1 MEGNCVQAFTKRF
14 RILALLAA
22 TCLAAYSQTSTAQ
35 LSGTVS
41 DDQGANVAGA
51 RLTVI
56 NTGTSVARTVT
67 SNGSGTY
74 LVNSLLPG
82 NYRIEVVKEGFQKT
96 VSQILR
102 LDVNQAATF
111 DVHLH
116 IGQVNESVEVSAN
129 ATLLQSSD
137 AQLGTVVTQEKISD
151 LPLNGRNFTQL
162 LTLTAGAAP
171 VSVAQ
176 NSSGGNVQKI
186 GTIVFPAVNGQS
198 NRSNAFTLDGVYND
212 SNWNGT
218 YAIAPSVDALAEFK
232 VQSHSDQAEFGGV
245 TGGVV
250 NVATKSGTNQFH
262 GTAYEF
268 LRNDA
273 LDARGFFTASKP
285 PLRQNQ
291 FGATL
296 GGPAIKDKTFFF
308 FSYEGYRQQ
317 NQASSLYIVPTAAQ
331 LGGNFSGSKPI
342 YNPFT
347 TRADPANPSR
357 TIRDLFANNV
367 IPASMINKADLTW
380 ARTIIPAPV
389 NTGNPA
395 FNGRNTTSQSF
406 PGDQYSIRLDHN
418 FSQNNFLW
426 GRYTWGTQ
434 DQQTAGTL
442 QGTRSSTHVPA
453 RNAGLNYTH
462 VFGGSTVFNVL
473 FGYTSLEGDT
483 VPFLT
488 GQNLFQSA
496 PFKGFPDQAGLNAP
510 GITLPSAFTAGSR
523 IDYLG
528 PAEGYQFRSDVSHVA
543 GRHSLKF
550 GGGLVQQSF
559 HDNTYDGNF
568 GFNSLQTA
576 NLNSPGTTGSDVAS
590 FLLGTMDSW
599 EYRDR
604 RYDYRSQLW
613 NAYAEDSWKVTGQ
626 LTINL
631 GLRWD
636 LLRNP
641 SFSTNYPSTWDFND
655 GKFIV
660 GSARPPDCGVNQRAP
675 CLSDPANPYLARY
688 VVFTGS
694 SKIRNDDYKM
704 FGPRVGVAY
713 RIGQTT
719 VVRAGFGIFY
729 DLEAGVMQQAQNA
742 SGAWPRTDLIRGTN
756 LNRTTVQGL
765 VDDPFHGIDPR
776 IPPPT
781 PATASAFF
789 FDPNFQNPYSEQWNL
804 EIQKSVTS
812 TIIASIGY
820 VGSHDSRL
828 PVGGSYNTAL
838 QPGPG
843 SIQARAPWPNAP
855 VTNYDRSIGR
865 SSYNALQAKLEKR
878 FSRGL
883 AFLAAYT
890 WSKSIDLAS
899 SGQFGVES
907 ESLQN
912 PYDVNVD
919 RSVSG
924 YDITHNFSLGAS
936 YVLPFGHGRRWIT
949 RGFAS
954 RVLGDWQLNALAL
967 LRSGQ
972 PYSLTMNTDV
982 ANIGAAT
989 TRPNLVGDPNLANP
1003 SPAKWFNTDAYASP
1017 AVYNFGTSGRNQLR
1031 TQSYRDLDLSLFRQ
1045 DQITERIKTEFR
1057 VETFN
1062 LTNTPTFGIPG
1073 TNFNSSAFGVVN
1085 STVSTA
1091 RQIQIGVKVL
1101 F

>member
-1 MEGNCVQAFTKRF
+1 MFSNRLRLVIVSVCSC
-14 RILALLAA
+14 L
-22 TCLAAYSQTSTAQ
+22 TCYAQTSTAQ

-41 DDQGANVAGA
+41 DAQGALVAGA
-51 RLTVI
+51 TLTVI
-56 NTGTSVARTVT
+56 NTGTSVARTVSSNDTGSYLAT
-67 SNGSGTY
+67 S
-74 LVNSLLPG
+74 LAPG
-82 NYRIEVVKEGFQKT
+82 DYRVEVVKSGFQRA
-96 VSQILR
+96 VSQVLH
-102 LDVNQAATF
+102 LDVNQAATLDF
-111 DVHLH
+111 HLKL
-116 IGQVNESVEVSAN
+116 GQVNESVEVSAN
-129 ATLLQSSD
+129 STLLQTSD
-137 AQLGTVVTQEKISD
+137 AQLGTVVTQERISD

-176 NSSGGNVQKI
+176 NANGGNVQKI

-198 NRSNAFTLDGVYND
+198 NRSNTFTLDGVYND

-232 VQSHSDQAEFGGV
+232 VQSHSDLAEFGGV

-250 NVATKSGTNQFH
+250 NIATKSGTNQWH
-262 GTAYEF
+262 GTVYEF

-296 GGPAIKDKTFFF
+296 GGPVIKDKTFFF
-308 FSYEGYRQQ
+308 VSYEGYRQQ
-317 NQASSLYIVPTAAQ
+317 NQSSSLYIVPTPAQ
-331 LGGNFSGSKPI
+331 LGGDFSGSRPI

-347 TRADPANPSR
+347 TRQNPANSNAM
-357 TIRDLFANNV
+357 IRDPFANNV
-367 IPASMINKADLTW
+367 IPASMLDKADLTW
-380 ARTIIPAPV
+380 AKAIIPAPI

-395 FNGRNTTSQSF
+395 FNGRNVTSQSF
-406 PGDQYSIRLDHN
+406 PGDQYSVRLDHN

-442 QGTRSSTHVPA
+442 QGTTSSTHIPA

-462 VFGGSTVFNVL
+462 VFSGSTVFNSL
-473 FGYTSLEGDT
+473 FGYTSLESDS
-483 VPFLT
+483 VPSLT

-496 PFKGFPDQAGLNAP
+496 PFQGFPSKAGLNAP

-528 PAEGYQFRSDVSHVA
+528 PAEGYQFRLDLSHVT

-550 GGGLVQQSF
+550 GGGLVQQAF

-568 GFNSLQTA
+568 GFNALQTA
-576 NLNSPGTTGSDVAS
+576 NLNSPGTTGSDIAS
-590 FLLGTMDSW
+590 FVLGTMDSW

-604 RYDYRSQLW
+604 RYDYQSQLW
-613 NAYAEDSWKVTGQ
+613 NAYAEDSWKVTDR
-626 LTINL
+626 LTINV

-641 SFSTNYPSTWDFND
+641 SFSTNYPSTWDFNN

-660 GSARPPDCGVNQRAP
+660 GSPRPPACGASQIAP
-675 CLSDPANPYLARY
+675 CLPDPANPFISQH
-688 VVFTGS
+688 VIFTGS

-704 FGPRVGVAY
+704 FGPRAGLAY
-713 RIGQTT
+713 RLGKTT
-719 VVRAGFGIFY
+719 VIRAGFGIFY
-729 DLEAGVMQQAQNA
+729 DLQAGVMQQAQNA

-756 LNRTTVQGL
+756 LNRTTVQAL
-765 VDDPFHGIDPR
+765 VDNPFSGADPR
-776 IPPPT
+776 IPLPT
-781 PATASAFF
+781 PATASAYF
-789 FDPNFQNPYSEQWNL
+789 FDPNFQNPYSEQWNF
-804 EIQKSVTS
+804 EIQKSVSS
-812 TIIASIGY
+812 TIIASLGY

-828 PVGGSYNTAL
+828 PVGGFYNTAL

-843 SIQARAPWPNAP
+843 SIAARALWPYAP

-865 SSYNALQAKLEKR
+865 STYHALQAKIDKR
-878 FSRGL
+878 FSHGFS
-883 AFLAAYT
+883 FLAAYT

-912 PYDVNVD
+912 PYNVDAD

-924 YDITHNFSLGAS
+924 YDIPHNFSLGMS
-936 YVLPFGHGRRWIT
+936 YVLPFGHGQRWLT
-949 RGFAS
+949 QGFAS
-954 RVLGDWQLNALAL
+954 RLFGNWQMNALAL

-972 PYSLTMNTDV
+972 PYSLTMSTDV

-989 TRPNLVGDPNLANP
+989 TRPNLVGEPALAHP
-1003 SPAKWFNTDAYASP
+1003 SPQKWFNTGAFASP
-1017 AVYNFGTSGRNQLR
+1017 AVYTFGTSGRNQLR
-1031 TQSYRDLDLSLFRQ
+1031 TQAYRDLDLSLFRQ
-1045 DQITERIKTEFR
+1045 DQITERIRTELR

-1062 LTNTPTFGIPG
+1062 LTNTPTFGVP
-1073 TNFNSSAFGVVN
+1073 NSSFNSPAFGVIN
-1085 STVSTA
+1085 GTVSTA
-1091 RQIQIGVKVL
+1091 RQIQVGFKIL